1 MRLGGGEVL
10 PPVRAGRG
18 RSCARCADR
27 GRHSGAPGRCY
38 DPAGPGSG
46 ITKASTEATMAGGR
60 DPWAVRGV
68 ASELQRRAVDI
79 AAARG
84 VTVGS
89 IVTDALTA
97 RLDALERGAGPADP
111 AVAEVPP
118 DSVPISP
125 VQPCRRRAIWAARG
139 G

>member
-1 MRLGGGEVL
+1 M
-10 PPVRAGRG
+10 AGR
-18 RSCARCADR
+18 
-27 GRHSGAPGRCY
+27 
-38 DPAGPGSG
+38 
-46 ITKASTEATMAGGR
+46 R

-68 ASELQRRAVDI
+68 APDLQRRAVEV

-89 IVTDALTA
+89 LVTDALTA
-97 RLDALERGAGPADP
+97 RLDALECDAEPAEP